1 MAIRTGSRIGPYE
14 VLSLLGAGGMGEVY
28 RAHDRML
35 NRDVALKILPDAF
48 AEEPERLARFT
59 REAQTLAALNHP
71 NIAHIHGLEES
82 GGVRALVMELV
93 EGDELSAR
101 IARGPLPLDEALPMA
116 RQIAEALQTAHE
128 QGIIHRD
135 LKPANIK
142 VRADG
147 VVKVLD
153 FGLAKAMESGVGNR
167 ESGVAHA
174 LANSPT
180 ITSPAMTM
188 RGMILG
194 TAAYMSPEQAKGRAA
209 DRRSDIWAFGCVL
222 YEMLTGR
229 RAFDGEDMTDV
240 LGAVVRLE
248 PNWQALPAD
257 VPQPV
262 RTLLQGCLVKDRGRR
277 VADISTALF
286 VLDKS
291 ASLGGSA
298 ATVAA
303 ARLPRPPLWRRVV
316 TPVAVALLAATVA
329 GTGVRFATR
338 AAEPPPPRVSRL
350 LIAPSGTAAMNT
362 VIGNSALAISP
373 DGARVV
379 YVGNNAT
386 QLFVRALDDLEPA
399 VVFTS
404 VDLSQPFISPD
415 GQWIGFVEGG
425 AWKKVAVTGG
435 PAFSLAS
442 LDGAARGATWGADD
456 AIIAATTN
464 AATGLQRVTAAGGP
478 ATVLTRPDPAQGEAD
493 HVWPE
498 RLPGGRAVL
507 FTIIPLGGRI
517 DTAQVAVLD
526 LQTGTRKVLVRG
538 GSLGRYVPSGH
549 LVFAASSE
557 LRAVPFDLARLETHG
572 TPVTVVRNVM
582 TSALGVSQAVVA
594 GDGTL
599 AYLSGA
605 AASASRTLVWVDRQG
620 RETPIPAPPRRYV
633 YPRLSADGTRVAVVA
648 VDQDLDVW
656 VWDLGRST
664 LTRATFDAGAE
675 HSPVW
680 TPDGLRLIFSSERAG
695 IRNLYWQAANTTGA
709 VERLAESARWQH
721 ASGVSPD
728 GRRLVFTERSPGT
741 AEDIMQL
748 ELDGTHRVTPVLQS
762 PFTERNG
769 VVSPDGRWLAYEAND
784 SGPFEIS
791 VRPFPDVNSGHW
803 RVSSEGGTA
812 PLWTRNGEELIYVSP
827 TGGLMSVGVTRSPSW
842 AASRPVPV
850 LKEGYVTTPN
860 VDRGRNYD
868 IAADGRFLM
877 VKEGRA
883 DQTAPVGITVVQ
895 HWGEELKRLVPTR

>member
-1 MAIRTGSRIGPYE
+1 MALTPGTRLGPYE
-14 VLSLLGAGGMGEVY
+14 VLAPIGAGGMGEVY
-28 RAHDRML
+28 RAHDGTL
-35 NRDVALKILPDAF
+35 NRDVALKILPAAF
-48 AEEPERLARFT
+48 ADEPERLARFT

-101 IARGPLPLDEALPMA
+101 IARGPLPLDEALPIA
-116 RQIAEALQTAHE
+116 RQIADALQTAHD

-142 VRADG
+142 VRSDG

-153 FGLAKAMESGVGNR
+153 FGLAKLVQPESAAG
-167 ESGVAHA
+167 
-174 LANSPT
+174 LAEVTASPT
-180 ITSPAMTM
+180 ITSPARMT
-188 RGMILG
+188 GIGLILG
-194 TAAYMSPEQAKGRAA
+194 TAAYMSPEQAKGREA
-209 DRRSDIWAFGCVL
+209 DRRSDIWAFGCVA

-286 VLDKS
+286 VLDKV
-291 ASLGGSA
+291 ASLA
-298 ATVAA
+298 EPAA
-303 ARLPRPPLWRRVV
+303 AGADAVSPRRPVWRRVV
-316 TPVAVALLAATVA
+316 AAVTAALAASAVV
-329 GTGVRFATR
+329 GTGVWFATR

-350 LIAPSGTAAMNT
+350 LIAPSGTAALNNI
-362 VIGNSALAISP
+362 IGNSALAISP
-373 DGARVV
+373 DGSRVV
-379 YVGNNAT
+379 YVGNNGT
-386 QLFVRALDDLEPA
+386 QLFVRALDALEPA
-399 VVFTS
+399 AVFTS
-404 VDLSQPFISPD
+404 ADLSQPFISPD

-435 PAFSLAS
+435 PAVLLAS

-456 AIIAATTN
+456 AIIGATTN
-464 AATGLQRVTAAGGP
+464 AATGLQRVTSAGGP

-549 LVFAASSE
+549 LVFAASGE

-620 RETPIPAPPRRYV
+620 RETPIPTPPRRYV
-633 YPRLSADGTRVAVVA
+633 YPRLSPDGTRVAVVA

-656 VWDLGRST
+656 VWDLGHST

-728 GRRLVFTERSPGT
+728 GRRLVFTERSPPT

-762 PFTERNG
+762 PFIERNG

-803 RVSSEGGTA
+803 RVSAGGGTA

-850 LKEGYVTTPN
+850 VKEGYVTTPN

-877 VKEGRA
+877 VKEGGT
-883 DQTAPVGITVVQ
+883 DQTTAPIGITVVQ
-895 HWGEELKRLVPTR
+895 HWGEELKRLVPTK